1 MKNKTS
7 AYSSLVNVYSC
18 LCVFYLSIFFFLV
31 KEMENVFCIFFKRKV
46 ICFVLKTGQANGW
59 YSVELT
65 VLIVNWLRLFSDMK
79 INNEDKVYLMYCCFF
94 FSWCLLLS
102 IFPLSEFYYT
112 NFRLEE
118 QILLFIK
125 DKSWGNHCLHK
136 CNSDVT
142 KWEMFQKMWN
152 MLDKVVNKWK

>member
-1 MKNKTS
+1 MKNKNTS

-46 ICFVLKTGQANGW
+46 ICFVLKTWQVNGW

-94 FSWCLLLS
+94 LVGVYCFQYFLCLS
-102 IFPLSEFYYT
+102 FITQTFDSRNRFYYLLKTKAEEIIVFT
-112 NFRLEE
+112 NVTLTS
-118 QILLFIK
+118 Q
-125 DKSWGNHCLHK
+125 SGK
-136 CNSDVT
+136 CFKKCEICWT
-142 KWEMFQKMWN
+142 K
-152 MLDKVVNKWK
+152 L